1 MKTPRRH
8 FLKAAVFST
17 AAIGFPTLGFSKLWG
32 QKPPAD
38 APAGKSVLLLPWE
51 RELPLRAAARAAG
64 IKRILTAS
72 APTTGTG
79 WRGSG
84 ALHVSNPAMR
94 AAIWG
99 TPDRITVSL
108 QKNDV
113 WDRRLNRA
121 CTESAPTLQQII
133 DGANSPANKDFSDI
147 KADSTR
153 PQWGYLRKEGGK
165 YNPYTDGARYPF
177 PSIKP
182 VGQIIFGL
190 DEMAGAESPEL
201 TQSCADG
208 VVKFEIAK
216 DAKHAAFECVLSMT
230 QNVYAI
236 RGVFHGLDA
245 PVWLRLF
252 RKQDT
257 AHLRYLLPDGKTFRD
272 EKKRAFYEADR
283 AWNGPL
289 DAPAS
294 GQDGKFFW
302 IRQRMPPEKTFP
314 KGLEYVLMGRV
325 AGDAKVAMEAVEGS
339 TGLGTPTSEGEVN
352 ETPGAAATA
361 KFTPQAN
368 HEMLAYVVV
377 VTTVDAEGRDVVAVA
392 KKRLAAAEKNGF
404 DAIVAENARWFGE
417 LYDRRECGRIFTGD
431 TGREVTE
438 NISEV
443 FNSWWIRHGGSTKTD
458 MRKFQASCDYNPVES
473 DTGAYGS
480 LPCYNEIF
488 YTPLSVRH
496 RDDAVDMWKQLVRH
510 WMKASEANARDVF
523 GMPGMALLHG
533 FLPPV
538 KADKYVHTNVALE
551 LAVDTVAQMIK
562 PWWDEWD
569 YGGDENVLREMYP
582 ALREVAIFYA
592 AYAKQGDDGVY
603 HIIPSMQEESWGI
616 QYQFSHSKDCIAAI
630 SMFRWAFLRAAEAAA
645 LLKKDSSLRP
655 KWIEIAKNL
664 PPYPTWKN
672 PEGLVFAGISGVEPR
687 RGKGEHPWDIGSYPT
702 VLADDINLDSDPDT
716 KAAMLRTVRLLRGG
730 LSGRA
735 AILLGTTLGG
745 DRSRASEP
753 ERLLN
758 SRSGRIHLFPCV
770 GESEVIGFR
779 RFQARGGFLV
789 SACRDAGGVTHVEIE
804 SRHDLQCHV
813 MNPWPGRAIAVRKAN
828 QNTPITFT
836 LDKTNGECIVFHA
849 EAGHSYQLEIA

>member
-8 FLKAAVFST
+8 FLKAVAFGT
-17 AAIGFPTLGFSKLWG
+17 AAIALPTFGTSKLWG
-32 QKPPAD
+32 QKPPFVVA
-38 APAGKSVLLLPWE
+38 AGKAVPLLPWE
-51 RELPLRAAARAAG
+51 REMPLREAARAAN
-64 IKRILTAS
+64 IKRLLTAA
-72 APTTGTG
+72 APTAGTG

-84 ALHVSNPAMR
+84 ALHISNAAMR

-99 TPDRITVSL
+99 TPDRVTVSL

-147 KADSTR
+147 KTDTTR

-208 VVKFEIAK
+208 VVKFEIVK
-216 DAKHAAFECVLSMT
+216 DTKRAAFEYVLSMT
-230 QNVYAI
+230 QNVHAI
-236 RGVFHGLDA
+236 RGVFHGLNA

-257 AHLRYLLPDGKTFRD
+257 AHLRYLMPDGKTFRD

-289 DAPAS
+289 AAPVS
-294 GQDGKFFW
+294 GQDGKYFW
-302 IRQRMPPEKTFP
+302 IRQGMPPEKTFP
-314 KGLEYVLMGRV
+314 KGFEYVLMGRV
-325 AGDAKVAMEAVEGS
+325 VGDPKVAMEAVEGK

-361 KFTPQAN
+361 KFTPPAN

-377 VTTVDAEGRDVVAVA
+377 ITTVDAEGRDVMAVA

-417 LYDRRECGRIFTGD
+417 LYDRRERGRIFTGD
-431 TGREVTE
+431 AGREVTE

-443 FNSWWIRHGGSTKTD
+443 FSSWWIRHGGSTKTD
-458 MRKFQASCDYNPVES
+458 MRKFQASCDYNPIEADV
-473 DTGAYGS
+473 GAYGS

-488 YTPLSVRH
+488 YTPLSVSH
-496 RDDAVDMWKQLVRH
+496 RDDAADMWKQLIQH

-630 SMFRWAFLRAAEAAA
+630 CMFRWALLRAAEAAA
-645 LLKKDSSLRP
+645 LLKKDFDLRA
-655 KWIEIAKNL
+655 KWIEIAHNL
-664 PPYPTWKN
+664 PPYPTWKK
-672 PEGLVFAGISGVEPR
+672 PEGLVFAGIPGVEPW
-687 RGKGEHPWDIGSYPT
+687 RGASEHPWDVGSYPT
-702 VLADDINLDSDPDT
+702 VLADDINLDSDLET

-804 SRHDLQCHV
+804 SRRNLQCQV
-813 MNPWPGRAIAVRKAN
+813 MNPWPGRAIAVRNAS
-828 QNTPITFT
+828 QNTPIAFT
-836 LDKTNGECIVFHA
+836 LDKTNGECIIFQA
-849 EAGHSYQLEIA
+849 EAGHRYQLEIT